1 MQKKTDRLDKVI
13 TKYVRKFG
21 VRRAFSGKEFC
32 YYDNIDFIEYSI
44 FHSPIETMWAD
55 HINNKYECDIKPFFF
70 IFSLLHEIGHYKT
83 LPTIPKEE
91 LEEEL
96 IIRKTLS
103 DFISDQQEMN
113 EVYTNL
119 PSERAA
125 NEWALTYLEENTQA
139 CWEFQRKVF
148 RILAHY
154 YKKWGVRKSEV

>member
-21 VRRAFSGKEFC
+21 VKRAFCGNEFC
-32 YYDNIDFIEYSI
+32 YYDKIDFIEYSI
-44 FHSPIETMWAD
+44 FHNSIEREWAEF
-55 HINNKYECDIKPFFF
+55 INQKYDCDIKPFFF

-91 LEEEL
+91 LEIEL
-96 IIRKTLS
+96 ATRKILDEIITN
-103 DFISDQQEMN
+103 QEEMN
-113 EVYTNL
+113 EAYTNL

-125 NEWALTYLEENTQA
+125 NEWALKYLEENTEA
-139 CWEFQRKVF
+139 CWKFQLKVF

-154 YKKWGVRKSEV
+154 YKKWNVRKSEV